1 ILNISLH
8 VQSSASFGDRTT
20 LLKTDLSAWS
30 DILVS
35 SCRVDQLT
43 KIYAESGIITRLG
56 AQLFGSIC
64 HSILQ
69 ISREGARHWQLYF
82 KYRPAAGAA
91 GSIGRADRPAVQLR
105 RASGNG
111 QSQFGAA
118 CLPVPCV
125 GNA

>member
-1 ILNISLH
+1 LNISLH

-82 KYRPAAGAA
+82 KDQPAA

-105 RASGNG
+105 RAPGNS
-111 QSQFGAA
+111 QSQSGAA

-125 GNA
+125 GYA